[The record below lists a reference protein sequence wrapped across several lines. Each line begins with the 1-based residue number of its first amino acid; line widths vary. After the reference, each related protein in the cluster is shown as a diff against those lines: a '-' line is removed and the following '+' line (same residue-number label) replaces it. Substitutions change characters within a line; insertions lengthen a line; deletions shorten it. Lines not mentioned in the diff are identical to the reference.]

1 MKHLA
6 AGWATVGI
14 FLFFGDDL
22 LSKGNLD
29 SGPIGGLLFVWIL
42 GVILWCAFGV
52 IVAADHLAEML
63 GEPYGTLILTFSIVA
78 IEVML
83 ISTVMLGGEAPT
95 VGRDTMF
102 AVTMIVL
109 NGVVG
114 LSLVVG
120 GLKHHMQ
127 DYSLPGASAYLSV
140 IIPLVTIALILP
152 SVTGS
157 TDEATLNSTQSVLF
171 AGATIVL
178 YAIFLLIQTG
188 RHRDLFVHGPIDEH
202 DVPDATPREHD
213 GIPTHLA
220 LLVAGALPIVLLSK
234 SLDKVVDRGIEALGA
249 PLALSG
255 VLIAIIVFTP
265 KGISAL
271 RAAYANQLQR
281 TVNLCLG
288 ACLSTLGLTLPAV
301 LIIGLVT
308 GETVILGLDPTGMV
322 LVVLTLLLSIVT
334 FSGPKTTVLKGAVHL
349 LVFFVYIV
357 LVFSP

>member
-1 MKHLA
+1 VKHLF
-6 AGWATVGI
+6 AGWAAVI
-14 FLFFGDDL
+14 AFLAFGDSL
-22 LSKGNLD
+22 LSKANLD
-29 SGPIGGLLFVWIL
+29 SQLITLLLLAVLL

-83 ISTVMLGGEAPT
+83 ISTVMLGGGAPT

-109 NGVVG
+109 NGVIG

-120 GLKHHMQ
+120 GLKHHTQ

-140 IIPLVTIALILP
+140 IIPLITIALILP
-152 SVTGS
+152 SVTHS
-157 TDEATLNSTQSVLF
+157 TDEASLSTAQAILF

-178 YAIFLLIQTG
+178 YVIFILIQTG
-188 RHRDLFVHGPIDEH
+188 RHRDLFVHGPVEEH
-202 DVPDATPREHD
+202 DVPDPTPKLI
-213 GIPTHLA
+213 GKWVA

-234 SLDKVVDRGIEALGA
+234 SLDKVVDAEIKAVGA
-249 PLALSG
+249 PGALTG
-255 VLIAIIVFTP
+255 VLIAMIVFTP
-265 KGISAL
+265 EGISAL
-271 RAAYANQLQR
+271 KAASRNQLQR

-301 LIIGLVT
+301 LTIGLIT

-322 LVVLTLLLSIVT
+322 LVILTLLLSIVT
-334 FSGPKTTVLKGAVHL
+334 FSGPRTTVLEGAVHL

>member
-1 MKHLA
+1 MKALA
-6 AGWATVGI
+6 AGWLTVVV
-14 FLFFGDDL
+14 FFFAKDPL
-22 LSKGNLD
+22 LSKSNLD
-29 SGPIGGLLFVWIL
+29 SVPIATLLLVWLL
-42 GVILWCAFGV
+42 GVVLWCAFSV

-63 GEPYGTLILTFSIVA
+63 GEPFGTLILTFSIVS

-83 ISTVMLGGEAPT
+83 ISTVMLGGGAPT
-95 VGRDTMF
+95 IGRDTMF
-102 AVTMIVL
+102 AVMMIVL
-109 NGVVG
+109 NGVIG

-120 GLKHHMQ
+120 GLKHHTQ

-152 SVTGS
+152 SVTTS
-157 TDEATLNSTQSVLF
+157 TDAPTLSTTQAILF
-171 AGATIVL
+171 AAATIVL
-178 YAIFLLIQTG
+178 YVIFILIQTG
-188 RHRDLFVHGPIDEH
+188 RHRDLFVHGPIEEH
-202 DVPDATPREHD
+202 DVPAATGREI
-213 GIPTHLA
+213 GKWVV

-234 SLDKVVDRGIEALGA
+234 NLDKVVDAEIEAIGA
-249 PLALSG
+249 PGALTG

-265 KGISAL
+265 EGISAL
-271 RAAYANQLQR
+271 KAASRNQLQR

-301 LIIGLVT
+301 LTIGLIT
-308 GETVILGLDPTGMV
+308 GEQVILGLDPTGIV

-334 FSGPKTTVLKGAVHL
+334 FSGPRTTVLEGAVHL

>member
-1 MKHLA
+1 MKHLI
-6 AGWATVGI
+6 AGWTAVVV
-14 FLFFGDDL
+14 FLFAGDSI
-22 LSKGNLD
+22 LSKSNLD
-29 SGPIGGLLFVWIL
+29 NIPLTSLLTIVLL

-83 ISTVMLGGEAPT
+83 ISTVMLGGGAPT
-95 VGRDTMF
+95 IGRDTMF
-102 AVTMIVL
+102 AVMMIVL
-109 NGVVG
+109 NGVIG
-114 LSLVVG
+114 LSLVIG
-120 GLKHHMQ
+120 GLKHHTQ

-152 SVTGS
+152 SVTTS
-157 TDEATLNSTQSVLF
+157 TDAQTLSTTQAVLF

-178 YAIFLLIQTG
+178 YVIFILIQTG
-188 RHRDLFVHGPIDEH
+188 RHRDLFVHGPIEEH
-202 DVPDATPREHD
+202 DVPDPTPREI
-213 GIPTHLA
+213 GKWVA

-234 SLDKVVDRGIEALGA
+234 SLDKVVDAEIKAIGA
-249 PLALSG
+249 PGALTG
-255 VLIAIIVFTP
+255 VLIAMIVFTP
-265 KGISAL
+265 EGISAL
-271 RAAYANQLQR
+271 KAASRNQLQR

-301 LIIGLVT
+301 LTIGLIT
-308 GETVILGLDPTGMV
+308 GETVILGLDPTGIV

-334 FSGPKTTVLKGAVHL
+334 FSGPRTTVLEGAVHL

>member
-1 MKHLA
+1 MIRLA
-6 AGWATVGI
+6 TGWIAVAV
-14 FLFFGDDL
+14 FLFAGDSI
-22 LSKGNLD
+22 LSKSNLD
-29 SGPIGGLLFVWIL
+29 NVPLTTFFAIVLL

-83 ISTVMLGGEAPT
+83 ISTVMLGGGAPT
-95 VGRDTMF
+95 IGRDTMF
-102 AVTMIVL
+102 AVMMIVL
-109 NGVVG
+109 NGVIG

-120 GLKHHMQ
+120 GLKHHTQ

-152 SVTGS
+152 SVTTS
-157 TDEATLNSTQSVLF
+157 TDAQTLSTTQAILF
-171 AGATIVL
+171 AAATIVL
-178 YAIFLLIQTG
+178 YVIFILIQTG
-188 RHRDLFVHGPIDEH
+188 RHRDLFVHGPIEEH
-202 DVPDATPREHD
+202 DVPDATGREI
-213 GIPTHLA
+213 GKWVA

-234 SLDKVVDRGIEALGA
+234 NLDKVVDAEIKAIGA
-249 PLALSG
+249 PGALTG
-255 VLIAIIVFTP
+255 VLIAMIVFTP
-265 KGISAL
+265 EGISAL
-271 RAAYANQLQR
+271 KAASRNQLQR

-301 LIIGLVT
+301 LTIGLIT
-308 GETVILGLDPTGMV
+308 GETVILGLDPTGIV

-334 FSGPKTTVLKGAVHL
+334 FSGPRTTVLEGAVHL